1 MHTAAVPP
9 DSSDDGRLPRGGLG
23 DRIANKALLFVLL
36 TGLGVAVYALCFA
49 VLGPNIPI
57 HSAMAVL
64 VGGILAAVLL
74 IARDA
79 AQRGVDWLLYGDRKD
94 PERAL
99 LRVGRQVE
107 SAGDDAVLVDAL
119 TGTLA
124 AALRLPYVEILLDDG
139 PEGCRVGEPTRRVTE
154 LELVHQGRRLGVL
167 RAGRRGEALS
177 RADLQVLAAAA
188 PQLAAAAETGRLQ
201 RSLAAARERIVRA
214 REEERRRLRRD
225 LHDVLGPALAGVGL
239 GLDAAR
245 SRARRD
251 PAGADELMA
260 EVQQEVRGCVTEIRK
275 IIDGLR
281 PPALDER
288 GLVGALQ
295 EQAELVS
302 GRSPGLRVAVHAGGL
317 AGLPA
322 AVEVVAYL
330 IGQEALANAVRHAG
344 ARSIT
349 VTLTAGE
356 EDLVLEVRDDG
367 RGFTAPRPGG
377 VGLGS
382 MAERAEEIGGRLT
395 VAAAP
400 DGGTRVLA
408 RLPLRATAVAR

>member
-1 MHTAAVPP
+1 VHTAAVPP
-9 DSSDDGRLPRGGLG
+9 DSHDDGRLPRGGLG

-36 TGLGVAVYALCFA
+36 TALGVAVYALCFA

-74 IARDA
+74 IARDT

-107 SAGDDAVLVDAL
+107 SAGDDLVDAL
-119 TGTLA
+119 AGTLA
-124 AALRLPYVEILLDDG
+124 AALRLPYVEILLADG
-139 PEGCRVGEPTRRVTE
+139 PAGCRVGEPPRRVTE
-154 LELVHQGRRLGVL
+154 LELVHQGRRLGTL
-167 RAGRRGEALS
+167 RAGRRGEALG
-177 RADLQVLAAAA
+177 RADVQVLAAAA
-188 PQLAAAAETGRLQ
+188 PQLAAAAETARLQ
-201 RSLAAARERIVRA
+201 RSLAAARDRIVRA

-251 PAGADELMA
+251 AAGADELMA
-260 EVQQEVRGCVTEIRK
+260 QVQDEVRGCVTEIRR

-295 EQAELVS
+295 EQADLVS
-302 GRSPGLRVAVHAGGL
+302 TRSPGLRVTVREDGL

-356 EDLVLEVRDDG
+356 EDLVLEVCDDG
-367 RGFTAPRPGG
+367 SGFTAARPGG

-382 MAERAEEIGGRLT
+382 MTERAEEIGGRLT

-400 DGGTRVLA
+400 GGGTRVLA
-408 RLPLRATAVAR
+408 RLPLRATVVVR